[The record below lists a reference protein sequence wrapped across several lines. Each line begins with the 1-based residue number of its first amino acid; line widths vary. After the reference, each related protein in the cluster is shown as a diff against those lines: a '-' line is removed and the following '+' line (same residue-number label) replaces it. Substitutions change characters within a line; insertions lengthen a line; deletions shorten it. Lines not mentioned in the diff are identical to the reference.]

1 MPQPSNPR
9 SPASQSP
16 DPDPA
21 SSNATGTYPA
31 DLAPAAPW
39 RLAVARLWYEA
50 SSFTPLTRTLE
61 DFRHREWIAGAEAPD
76 LYAGT
81 ATEMGAV
88 VDFLARHPDWQ
99 ARFLRCTSAVPGGPV
114 LQADLDI
121 ITDEIVTGLAT
132 GRWDA
137 VYLSLHGA
145 LLGTGDLAPDLTLLR
160 RVRAAI
166 GPQVPLAVSFDMHA
180 CLPAEIADQVDI
192 LTGYRS
198 YPHVDMHETAMR
210 ALTLLD
216 RRVRGEIAPRVSLRP
231 LPMLPPSHEMRTE
244 AGPMAEMVALALDA
258 EAAPGIHDVSIFGG
272 FAYADTPHAQST
284 ICVCHEAGNDVSPS
298 LDRLG
303 AAMLTRRAAFLPDL
317 PDPTQAIA
325 EARRLLAAGT
335 RWPVAVLD
343 PADNPLSGGI
353 GDTTALLR
361 ALVDGAADLPAVFCF
376 LHDPALVA
384 KARRRGPGATL
395 TAAMGGRIVPEHGPP
410 VTLTAE
416 VERLTDGR
424 FRNLGPMERGMPVD
438 LGATAVLRAGSLRI
452 VVTETCQSANDP
464 GWCALHGIDLS
475 ETAIFA
481 VKAKNHFRAAFG
493 PLCGAMI
500 TTDAPGPAPADLRR
514 LCYRHVPAGH
524 LATEG
529 PA

>member
-1 MPQPSNPR
+1 MPNP
-9 SPASQSP
+9 A
-16 DPDPA
+16 DPDPSA
-21 SSNATGTYPA
+21 SLT
-31 DLAPAAPW
+31 
-39 RLAVARLWYEA
+39 LAVARLWYEA
-50 SSFTPLTRTLE
+50 SSFTPLTRSLE
-61 DFRHREWIAGAEAPD
+61 AFRQREWTAGPEAAA

-88 VDFLARHPDWQ
+88 VDFLAGHPDWQ
-99 ARFLRCTSAVPGGPV
+99 ARFLRCTSAIPGGPV
-114 LQADLDI
+114 LQADLDAI
-121 ITDEIVTGLAT
+121 ADEIIAGLTAV
-132 GRWDA
+132 RWDG

-145 LLGTGDLAPDLTLLR
+145 LLGTEDLTPDLTLLR

-180 CLPAEIADQVDI
+180 CLPAEIADLVDI
-192 LTGYRS
+192 MTGYRS

-216 RRVRGEIAPRVSLRP
+216 RRVRGEIGPRVSLRP

-244 AGPMAEMVALALDA
+244 AGPMAEMVALGREA

-284 ICVCHEAGNDVSPS
+284 ICICHEVGTDVVPS

-303 AAMLTRRAAFLPDL
+303 AAMLARRAAFLPDL
-317 PDPTQAIA
+317 PDPTEAIVA
-325 EARRLLAAGT
+325 ARRLLAAGT

-376 LHDPALVA
+376 LHDPALVTE
-384 KARRRGPGATL
+384 ARRRGPGATL
-395 TAAMGGRIVPEHGPP
+395 TASLGGRIAPEHGAP
-410 VTLTAE
+410 VPLTAE
-416 VERLTDGR
+416 VERVTDGR

-438 LGATAVLRAGSLRI
+438 LGATAVLRAGNLRI
-452 VVTETCQSANDP
+452 VITETCQSANDP
-464 GWCALHGIDLS
+464 GWCDLHGIDLS

-514 LCYRHVPAGH
+514 LRYRHVPAGH

-529 PA
+529 AA